1 MANTNN
7 PNQKNQGNQ
16 GNEKR
21 RNLNE
26 DREPMSNPTGAR
38 EKQGGSV
45 ERDIERDRDRQ
56 GGRQGGQGTP
66 SDDQQR

>member
-1 MANTNN
+1 MANN
-7 PNQKNQGNQ
+7 PNQKN
-16 GNEKR
+16 

-45 ERDIERDRDRQ
+45 ERDIERDRQ
-56 GGRQGGQGTP
+56 GQSGSQSGNRTGGQGGQRN
-66 SDDQQR
+66 DR